1 MFFGFGFADLEIH
14 TVCHVDLGGGQ
25 IVAELACVDDIVGER
40 DIVAP
45 GVQIRRAGIVNV
57 GSYSRPNTVACDW
70 AW

>member
-1 MFFGFGFADLEIH
+1 LEIR
-14 TVCHVDLGGGQ
+14 TVRHVDLGCGQ

-57 GSYSRPNTVACDW
+57 GSYGWPNTIACHW